1 MKLKTILIIFI
12 LLTSANSIAQSDT
25 TRINLTLENKIE
37 VVKTLTAYPLVLD
50 KVYLQ
55 RELLNTS
62 NDLNNILK
70 LELRNREEEIENLN
84 KQIEVFKEEKN
95 LFQTQ
100 LRKQKLKSL
109 KVGGIG
115 VLVIAGLL
123 LVN

>member
-1 MKLKTILIIFI
+1 M
-12 LLTSANSIAQSDT
+12 NSIAQSDS

-84 KQIEVFKEEKN
+84 KQIDAFKEEKT

-123 LVN
+123 LIN

>member
-1 MKLKTILIIFI
+1 M
-12 LLTSANSIAQSDT
+12 NSICQSDS

-62 NDLNNILK
+62 NELNGILKQELNNRDEVI
-70 LELRNREEEIENLN
+70 NNLN
-84 KQIEVFKEEKN
+84 NQIEALKEEKK

-100 LRKQKLKSL
+100 LKKQKLKSL
-109 KVGGIG
+109 KVGGIAL
-115 VLVIAGLL
+115 LVVGGLL

>member
-12 LLTSANSIAQSDT
+12 LLTSVSSIAQYDT

-84 KQIEVFKEEKN
+84 KQIETFKEEKN

-123 LVN
+123 FVN